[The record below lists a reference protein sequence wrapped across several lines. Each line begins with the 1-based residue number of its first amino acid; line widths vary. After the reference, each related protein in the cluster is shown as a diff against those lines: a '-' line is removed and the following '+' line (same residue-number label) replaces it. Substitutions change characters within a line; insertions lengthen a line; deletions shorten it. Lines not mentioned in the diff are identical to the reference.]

1 MKSLVLWRAS
11 YPSSRL
17 RFFSDPRQVPS
28 SCLSP
33 WLSQVIHPAC
43 SWSSMS
49 KNSIHL
55 LQVAFYHN
63 LLCFESAPIGFTFF
77 SALHCKSSLFLWEGQ
92 SASKPLSHS
101 SVVGHWGLWWH
112 TSLSCFLVLHY
123 VVLLFYNLPSFNYL
137 WLVYRNSL
145 LLHTDLVSCYFAKLA
160 S

>member
-1 MKSLVLWRAS
+1 MVLWRAS

-55 LQVAFYHN
+55 LQVAFYHS
-63 LLCFESAPIGFTFF
+63 LLCFESAPRLHLLSTALQIKFVPLRGSICFKTSEPQLCSWVVGTVVAHFSVLFF
-77 SALHCKSSLFLWEGQ
+77 SITLC
-92 SASKPLSHS
+92 
-101 SVVGHWGLWWH
+101 SVA
-112 TSLSCFLVLHY
+112 F
-123 VVLLFYNLPSFNYL
+123 FYNLPSFNYL